1 MRLINSSAINVLCGL
16 GLAACL
22 LGTSG
27 CSSGDKAPDSSTGTT
42 TPTTTLVPKDKVK
55 IAFIVKKPDEPWFQ
69 LEWRFAGEAAKADG
83 FELITLGALD
93 GDQVVSKIETAA
105 TQGAQGLIICTP
117 DVKLGPAIVD
127 ACKRNNLKLLTVDD
141 QLVGPDGKFLD
152 VPHLGISAHKIGN
165 NVGQALMDEMK
176 KRGWNQAETGMLVV
190 TYEELDTA
198 RERTDGAIETATK
211 DGFPKDKIFKAPEKG
226 QDIADSRTAAT
237 TVLTQHPEIKTWLI
251 ASMNDAGAMGAV
263 RATESF
269 NFPASKVIGI
279 GINGDS
285 ALDDLKRPQPTG
297 LYGSIL
303 LQAKRHGADTCD
315 MMYKWLTTGV
325 EPPKI
330 TYTDGILITRDN
342 YQKVLADQG
351 LTK

>member
-1 MRLINSSAINVLCGL
+1 MRITQLSRIIALCGL
-16 GLAACL
+16 CAGMVLV
-22 LGTSG
+22 G
-27 CSSGDKAPDSSTGTT
+27 CSGGDKSAGTAGGGTGGE
-42 TPTTTLVPKDKVK
+42 KGKVK

-69 LEWRFAGEAAKADG
+69 LEWKFADEAANKDG
-83 FELITLGALD
+83 FELIKIPATD
-93 GDQVVSKIETAA
+93 GDKVMPALENAA
-105 TQGAQGLIICTP
+105 TQGAQGVIICTP
-117 DVKLGPAIVD
+117 DVKLGQAIVD
-127 ACKRNNLKLLTVDD
+127 RCKQRNLKLLTVDD

-165 NVGQALMDEMK
+165 NVGQALVDEMK

-198 RERTDGAIETATK
+198 RERTDGAIETVTAS
-211 DGFPKDKIFKAPEKG
+211 GFPAARIFKAPEKG

-237 TVLTQHPEIKTWLI
+237 TVLTQHPEIKNWLI

-269 NFPASKVIGI
+269 KFTADHVIGI
-279 GINGDS
+279 GINGDA
-285 ALDDLKRPQPTG
+285 ALDDLKRPQATG

-303 LQAKRHGADTCD
+303 LQAKRHGSDTCD
-315 MMYKWLTTGV
+315 MMYKWITAGT

-342 YQKVLADQG
+342 YKQVLTEQG
-351 LTK
+351 LPQ